1 MIYHKLL
8 RETKLWGDLSL
19 RLSRQRCLYEARTS
33 LWFCPRPCRGE
44 RDWLCSIFYWCLH
57 LCNLSN
63 VFNHGL
69 LRRFLHATHIYWSF
83 KRVACIWGNQMLV
96 QSNLSKFC
104 HWDCKWPKTWSKAWS
119 KTWSKTWLRAICQ
132 SFVTEI
138 SWLLLMAWDLVHAGT
153 LGKGLPAND
162 PTLDLLFASSEAVK
176 SILPERLCQNCL
188 NQPTNFSKLCHWDG
202 SFGFDLWSKWSGDLT
217 R

>member
-1 MIYHKLL
+1 MIYHKCRASCCCCRRQNFESFCRQSL
-8 RETKLWGDLSL
+8 RL
-19 RLSRQRCLYEARTS
+19 RLSRHHCLYEARTS

-69 LRRFLHATHIYWSF
+69 LRRLLHATHIYWSF

-119 KTWSKTWLRAICQ
+119 KTWSKSWSETLSELALANGLRLGLRLDSEQ
-132 SFVTEI
+132 FVKVLSLRLKLALANGLRLGPRRH
-138 SWLLLMAWDLVHAGT
+138 SWQRT
-153 LGKGLPAND
+153 P
-162 PTLDLLFASSEAVK
+162 
-176 SILPERLCQNCL
+176 C
-188 NQPTNFSKLCHWDG
+188 
-202 SFGFDLWSKWSGDLT
+202 
-217 R
+217 

>member
-69 LRRFLHATHIYWSF
+69 LRRLLHATHIYWSF

-119 KTWSKTWLRAICQ
+119 KTWSKTWSKSWSETLSELALANGLRLGLRLDSEQ
-132 SFVTEI
+132 FVKVLSLRLKLALANKWSKTW
-138 SWLLLMAWDLVHAGT
+138 STQALLAKDSLLMIRH
-153 LGKGLPAND
+153 
-162 PTLDLLFASSEAVK
+162 
-176 SILPERLCQNCL
+176 
-188 NQPTNFSKLCHWDG
+188 
-202 SFGFDLWSKWSGDLT
+202 
-217 R
+217 